1 MKSSMKAIR
10 LHTQGGPE
18 QVVYEDAPRPALRE
32 GDALVRV
39 LASGITRDELI
50 WGPTYT
56 DEKGNSRVPT
66 IPGHEL
72 CGTVEAL
79 APGVMGLVAGETVYG
94 LTSFFRD
101 GTAAEFVAVNAADLA
116 PKPGTLDPVEAASVP
131 LAALTA
137 WQALFDHAHLL
148 PGQKILIHGGAGG
161 VGTFAVQIARWHGAH
176 VIATAAGSSADLVKG
191 LGAQRVIDYKTEK
204 FEEEV
209 SDADVVLDCIG
220 GDVQD
225 RSWQVLRRGGVM
237 VSIAGE
243 SIQQPSAN
251 PGVKGIFFIVKPSRA
266 QLIEIGSLIDGG
278 FIRTVIGSVFP
289 LDQARQAFK
298 LSSESGKHGKIVLR
312 VV

>member
-1 MKSSMKAIR
+1 MKAIR

-18 QVVYEDAPRPALRE
+18 QVIYEDAPRPALLE
-32 GDALVRV
+32 GDALVKV
-39 LASGITRDELI
+39 LASGITRDELS

-72 CGTVEAL
+72 CGVVEAL
-79 APGVMGLVAGETVYG
+79 APGVMGLVIGETVYG
-94 LTSFFRD
+94 LTSFFRN

-116 PKPGTLDPVEAASVP
+116 PTPRTLDPVEAASVP

-161 VGTFAVQIARWHGAH
+161 VGTFAVQLARWHGAH
-176 VIATAAGSSADLVKG
+176 VIATAAGESADLVKG

-204 FEEEV
+204 FEEEL
-209 SDADVVLDCIG
+209 SDIDVVLDCIG
-220 GDVQD
+220 GDVQA

-237 VSIAGE
+237 VTIAGE
-243 SIQQPSAN
+243 SVEQPS
-251 PGVKGIFFIVKPSRA
+251 PDLGVKGIFFIVKPSRI
-266 QLIEIGSLIDGG
+266 QLMEIGGLIDSG
-278 FIRTVIGSVFP
+278 FVRTVVGSEFP
-289 LDQARQAFK
+289 LDQARRAFEM
-298 LSSESGKHGKIVLR
+298 SSQPGIKGKIVLR
-312 VV
+312 VG